1 MRQTPHEARRAR
13 PYGRP
18 MSIYGRF
25 FAAVYDRMMA
35 ATEKDGLS
43 AHRAAVVSQATGD
56 VLEIG
61 GGPGAN
67 LRHSRPGVTSLT
79 ITEPEQPM
87 AKRVQARIAELA
99 PDALFV
105 RAPAEDLPFNDGS
118 FDT

>member
-18 MSIYGRF
+18 MSIYGRI

-35 ATEKDGLS
+35 STEKDGLA

-61 GGPGAN
+61 GGTGAN
-67 LRHSRPGVTSLT
+67 LPHYGDGVRSLT
-79 ITEPEQPM
+79 ITEPEPPM
-87 AKRVQARIAELA
+87 AKRVRSRIAELA

-105 RAPAEDLPFNDGS
+105 RAP
-118 FDT
+118 